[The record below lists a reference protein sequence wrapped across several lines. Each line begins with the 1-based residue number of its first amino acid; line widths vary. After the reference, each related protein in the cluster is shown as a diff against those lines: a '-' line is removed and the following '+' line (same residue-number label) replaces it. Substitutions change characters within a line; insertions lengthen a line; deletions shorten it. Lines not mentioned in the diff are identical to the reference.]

1 MAPVQRR
8 LLLVSVLL
16 ASCSITIWYFVIEE
30 QQWPQLKTFISAGKD
45 KRLHETSN
53 SSQDDERFAFEN
65 ETRDFKN
72 SEFIPSASVNQ
83 LSAAKT
89 WGTRKIDTSVRRK
102 THAKMAQN
110 INNMTS
116 PATSRTVPTRLVPT
130 TPLYGDSSCP
140 ENSWRSG
147 LKELLQSW
155 IELCHKHNIQYMLAY
170 GSLLGAVRNGDV
182 IPYDSDLD
190 VLVDKRFYPVL
201 EKLSVKR
208 NFSSGDGIIRLVV
221 QPEFWKFDSETRK
234 RFTCEGKV
242 NVIDILR

>member
-116 PATSRTVPTRLVPT
+116 PTTS
-130 TPLYGDSSCP
+130 LYGDSSCP
-140 ENSWRSG
+140 ENRWRSG

-170 GSLLGAVRNGDV
+170 GSLLGAVRNGDI
-182 IPYDSDLD
+182 IPYDGDLD